1 MRSLAFT
8 LAILL
13 SATHLLAGRLTFL
26 SRLPRSRWLSL
37 AGGVAAAYV
46 FLHVLPELALHAD
59 DMADGSHPASERGE
73 VLVYLVALAGLAT
86 FYGLERTAG
95 RSRASSRRTSGI
107 DGTQAG
113 VFALHLGSFALYNML
128 IGYLLVRRE
137 DTDMPGLWFYAVAMA
152 LHFVTNDHGLRA
164 HHKERYDRFGR
175 WILSAAVLVGAG
187 AGLFLSLPA
196 PVIGIFFAFL
206 AGGVLLNVLKEELPE
221 EREARFD
228 AFLVG
233 AAIYAALLMAAG

>member
-1 MRSLAFT
+1 
-8 LAILL
+8 
-13 SATHLLAGRLTFL
+13 
-26 SRLPRSRWLSL
+26 
-37 AGGVAAAYV
+37 
-46 FLHVLPELALHAD
+46 
-59 DMADGSHPASERGE
+59 
-73 VLVYLVALAGLAT
+73 
-86 FYGLERTAG
+86 
-95 RSRASSRRTSGI
+95 
-107 DGTQAG
+107 
-113 VFALHLGSFALYNML
+113 
-128 IGYLLVRRE
+128 
-137 DTDMPGLWFYAVAMA
+137 
-152 LHFVTNDHGLRA
+152 VTNDHGLRA